1 MRTSN
6 IKTPVDRT
14 HNGAPTYK
22 RLPAEEELRSAVLT
36 CLLWENEFYK
46 DGHATADRIRKLATS
61 LPFDTVAKLALEAR
75 TDFKLRHVPL
85 WLLVSLIDAGHKGS
99 QVSDTI
105 AAVIQ
110 RPDEM
115 VELLS
120 LYWKNGKKKL
130 PAQLKKG
137 LAKAFGKFNEYS
149 LAKFDKPGTISIRD
163 VMFLSHPKPENEE
176 REALY
181 YRIANKSMKTPDTWE
196 VALSGGADKK
206 ATWER
211 LIEENKLG
219 PQATLKNLRNMT
231 QAGVDEKVI
240 RKALSNVKAER
251 VLPFEFLTAAKYAPR
266 FEPEIEELMFKCL
279 DTKTLKGTTV
289 LLLDYS
295 GSMADPISSKSEL
308 KRWDAAVSLGLLM
321 REECENARV
330 FKFAKD
336 VVELPPRRGF
346 GLRDALGT
354 ANGPSTMLGMAVNY
368 LNKTVKYDRLI
379 VLTDEQ
385 SHDVVPGPNGTGKGY
400 MINVATYDKT
410 VTSGN
415 DWHRIAGWSEKIVEY
430 VKCVE
435 GYVTQ

>member
-14 HNGAPTYK
+14 YNGAPTFK
-22 RLPAEEELRSAVLT
+22 RLSAEEELRSAVLT
-36 CLLWENEFYK
+36 CLLWENEFYRS
-46 DGHATADRIRKLATS
+46 GTETADRIRQLATA
-61 LPFDTVAKLALEAR
+61 LPFETVAKLALEAR

-85 WLLVSLIDAGHKGS
+85 WLLVSLIDSGHKGNK
-99 QVSDTI
+99 VSEVI
-105 AAVIQ
+105 SSVIQ

-120 LYWKNGKKKL
+120 LYWKDGKKKL
-130 PAQLKKG
+130 PKQLKVG

-149 LAKFDKPGTISIRD
+149 LAKFDKPGTISLRD
-163 VMFLSHPKPENEE
+163 VMFLTHPKPENEE

-196 VALSGGADKK
+196 VALSAGADKK

-231 QAGVDEKVI
+231 QAGVEDNTI
-240 RKALSNVKAER
+240 RKALRNVKAER

-289 LLLDYS
+289 LLIDYS
-295 GSMADPISSKSEL
+295 GSMHDKISSKSEL
-308 KRWDAAVSLGLLM
+308 TRWDAAVSLGLLM
-321 REECENARV
+321 REECDNARV
-330 FKFAKD
+330 FKFAMD
-336 VVELPPRRGF
+336 IVELPPRRGF
-346 GLRDALGT
+346 GLRDALGH
-354 ANGPSTMLGMAVNY
+354 ANGGGTELGGAVSWI
-368 LNKTVKYDRLI
+368 NKNVKYDRLV

-385 SHDVVPGPNGTGKGY
+385 SHDIVPGPVGNKGY
-400 MINVATYDKT
+400 MINVATYEKT
-410 VTSGN
+410 ITN
-415 DWHRIAGWSEKIVEY
+415 NAWHRIAGWSEKIVEY
-430 VKCVE
+430 VKHVE